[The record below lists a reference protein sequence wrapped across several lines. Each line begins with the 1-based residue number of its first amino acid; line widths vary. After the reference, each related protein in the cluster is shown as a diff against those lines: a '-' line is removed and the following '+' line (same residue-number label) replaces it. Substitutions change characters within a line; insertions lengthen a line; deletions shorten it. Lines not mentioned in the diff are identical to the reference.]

1 MSNYKALLKPFT
13 IKNVTFR
20 NRIMSTSHAPG
31 YAEDGMP
38 GERYQL
44 YHLEKARGGI
54 GLTMFGGSSSV
65 ALDSPLSFNQI
76 SVAEDRVM
84 PYLRQFADRV
94 HAEGAAI
101 MCQITHIGRR
111 GAWDSANWLPLINPS
126 STREPMHRHYAKEME
141 DFDFRRVLANFASAA
156 LRLKEAGLDGCEI
169 IAAAHHLID
178 SFISPVLNQRTDK
191 YGGSLENRMRFGME
205 VLETV
210 RAAVGDDYVVGLR
223 IAGDELQRGGLT
235 QAECLEVITGYC
247 NSGLID
253 FINVYQAHGDDFR
266 GLNAMIPDL
275 SFSSAAFL
283 HLASAV
289 KAEVDIPVFHG
300 SAVRDLATANR
311 AVEEGHVD
319 MIAMTRAHI
328 ADPHL
333 VRKLMEGREDDIR
346 QCVGANYCIDR
357 GGSGKDA
364 LCIQNVVTSRE
375 QTLSHD
381 VKRSEKPRKVVIVG
395 AGPAGLEA
403 ARTAAHAGHSVVL
416 FEADERPGGQLRLAT
431 AVDWRAGMGGIV
443 RWLDMQVSK
452 LGVDRRYGTRAT
464 KQAVLA
470 EAPDVVIVATGGAP
484 TVPAVPGIER
494 AVSAR
499 DILSGKV
506 PAGRNVLLYDV
517 TGNHAGMTVAD
528 YITQRGGVVEVATPD
543 QMVGEEIGRTARV
556 SFMKRLYDRNTVMSP
571 SHDLM
576 EIYMDGNAL
585 IAVLREIHSD
595 REEEREVDQVVYEAG
610 TQPSAG
616 LYFELKPLSRN
627 NGEIDQRAFIALEP
641 QTLADNPEGSF
652 TLYRIGDAVLS
663 RNVHASMYEA
673 TRLVRPM

>member
-1 MSNYKALLKPFT
+1 MSKYEALLKPFT

-44 YHLEKARGGI
+44 YHTEKAKGGI

-76 SVAEDRVM
+76 SVAEDRVL

-111 GAWDSANWLPLINPS
+111 GAWDNANWLPLINPS
-126 STREPMHRHYAKEME
+126 ATREPMHRHYAKEME
-141 DFDFRRVLANFASAA
+141 DFDFKRVLANFGTAA
-156 LRLKEAGLDGCEI
+156 LRLKEAGIDGCEI

-178 SFISPVLNQRTDK
+178 AFISPALNQRTDK

-205 VLETV
+205 VLQTV
-210 RAAVGDDYVVGLR
+210 REAVGDDYVLGLR
-223 IAGDELQRGGLT
+223 IAGDELLRGGLDQT
-235 QAECLEVITGYC
+235 DCLKVITGYS

-253 FINVYQAHGDDFR
+253 FINVYQGHGDDFR
-266 GLNAMIPDL
+266 GLQSMIPDM
-275 SFSSAAFL
+275 SFASAAFL
-283 HLASAV
+283 HLPSAV

-300 SAVRDLATANR
+300 SAIRDLATANR

-328 ADPHL
+328 ADPYL
-333 VRKLMEGREDDIR
+333 VKKLMEGREDDIR

-357 GGSGKDA
+357 GGSGRDA
-364 LCIQNVVTSRE
+364 LCLQNVVTSRE
-375 QTLSHD
+375 ETLSHEI
-381 VKRSEKPRKVVIVG
+381 KRSSTPQKIVIVG

-403 ARTAAHAGHSVVL
+403 ARTAALAGHRVVL
-416 FEADERPGGQLRLAT
+416 FEAAAKPGGQLRLAT
-431 AVDWRAGMGGIV
+431 TVDWRSGMGGIV
-443 RWLDMQVSK
+443 RWLEMQVTK
-452 LGVDRRYGTRAT
+452 LGVDIRYETPASREAI
-464 KQAVLA
+464 LA
-470 EAPDVVIVATGGAP
+470 EAPDTVIIATGGVP
-484 TVPAVPGIER
+484 TVPDVPGIDK

-499 DILSGKV
+499 SILSGKV
-506 PAGRNVLLYDV
+506 APGKNVLLFDV
-517 TGNHAGMTVAD
+517 TGGHVGMTTAD
-528 YITQRGGVVEVATPD
+528 YISQRGGVVEIITPD
-543 QMVGEEIGRTARV
+543 QMVGEEVGRTARV
-556 SFMKRLYDRNTVMSP
+556 SFMKRLYERKTVMSP
-571 SHDLM
+571 SNDLM
-576 EIYMDGNAL
+576 EVYLDGNAL
-585 IAVLREIHSD
+585 IAVLREVNSD
-595 REEEREVDQVVYEAG
+595 REEEREVDQIVYEAG
-610 TQPSAG
+610 TQPVAD
-616 LYFELKPLSRN
+616 LYFALKPLSRN
-627 NGEIDQRAFIALEP
+627 GGEIDQQAFISLAP
-641 QTLADNPEGSF
+641 QTVVSNPEGQF